1 MNTLLTDGVC
11 ICVCVCMWVCVGVC
25 VCQYIIMLRM
35 DERDESHSV
44 AKATD
49 RAVNTLPL
57 THLSTI
63 ELLSLFF
70 THTHRRAHTHT
81 CTHNLSLI

>member
-1 MNTLLTDGVC
+1 MLRKVLTKIEVKGRACVLVC
-11 ICVCVCMWVCVGVC
+11 THMGLS
-25 VCQYIIMLRM
+25 VCQYIIMLKM

-63 ELLSLFF
+63 EPLSPFF
-70 THTHRRAHTHT
+70 YTVYSNPFTADT
-81 CTHNLSLI
+81 LSFNH